1 MLTMTESCAILFT
14 PTQNHQETRTLM
26 RLVVLFTSR
35 LTKANN
41 QHILLIEHFGTQIS
55 FLTVPMPTLISLRL
69 RRDTRNGDLGTVGAL
84 QQGCPGPAMAC
95 SKAQEAGKTTQKASI
110 AQYSRLRDALS
121 TEWKRWTRLS
131 AWVNLTQ
138 MRLTLTIKKQWLSLD
153 RVSWEVASQSFLKWK
168 IKVKSLKQSTIMS
181 VQWRVVFK
189 ISTQIWLLTQISRIW
204 SQLLRQNTYKSMLK
218 MILKTLL
225 KRRWKSSLISMLG
238 LISKASLLTSNTV
251 SPWSFTTLKG

>member
-1 MLTMTESCAILFT
+1 MLIMTESCAILFT
-14 PTQNHQETRTLM
+14 PTQNRQETRTIM

-41 QHILLIEHFGTQIS
+41 QHILLIGHIRTQIS
-55 FLTVPMPTLISLRL
+55 FLTVRIPTLISLRL
-69 RRDTRNGDLGTVGAL
+69 RRDTPSGDLGTVGAL
-84 QQGCPGPAMAC
+84 RLECPGLAMVC
-95 SKAQEAGKTTQKASI
+95 SKAQAAGNTTQKASI
-110 AQYSRLRDALS
+110 AQYSRLKDAQS
-121 TEWKRWTRLS
+121 MEKRWTRSS

-138 MRLTLTIKKQWLSLD
+138 MRLTLMIRKQWLSLD

-204 SQLLRQNTYKSMLK
+204 SQLSRRNT
-218 MILKTLL
+218 
-225 KRRWKSSLISMLG
+225 
-238 LISKASLLTSNTV
+238 
-251 SPWSFTTLKG
+251 